1 VFTGLVEEVG
11 RVSSLE
17 RGEMLCLSISA
28 DRVAGDTRAGDSVS
42 VNGACLTVDEADDYT
57 LTFFAMP
64 ETLRRTA
71 LGTLREGSPVNLERA
86 MAASGRFGGHIVQGH
101 VDGVGEVLAVRPEG
115 EAEIWEFWAPEAV
128 LRYCVEKGS
137 ICVDGISLTVVSV
150 GDASFTVSIL
160 PQTRANTNLGGLREG
175 SRVNLEADVIAKY
188 VERLLEPRVAETFL
202 RGAQEMPFSPI
213 EEIIEDIKLGKMVIV
228 CDDEDRE
235 NEGDLTMAAELVTA
249 DDINFMASHG
259 RGLICLPMAGEI
271 VDRLEIP
278 AMVTHN
284 ASRMGTAF
292 TASIEA
298 KEGITTGIS
307 AADRAHTCRV
317 AVDDATGPEDLVMPG
332 HVFPLRAKP
341 GGVLQRAGQ
350 TEAAVD
356 LARLAGMKPAGVIC
370 EIMKEDGTMA
380 RVPDLEKFSKEHDIK
395 LVTVAQIIEYRHA
408 YETQVRC
415 AVETRL
421 PTPFG
426 EFRLRAYENEI
437 DALTHVAL
445 VMGEPEGKDDVLVR
459 VHSACLTGDAL
470 HSLRCDCGEQL
481 EAAMEIIAAEGEG
494 VIAYMQQEGRGI
506 GLLNK
511 MKAYHLQDEGMDT
524 VEANQKLG
532 LAPDLR
538 DYGVGAQIL
547 KDLDLKRIRLLT
559 NNLTKVVGLRGFGLE
574 ITARVP
580 IEMEPNGHNERYL
593 KAKRE
598 KLNHVFEKF

>member
-1 VFTGLVEEVG
+1 
-11 RVSSLE
+11 
-17 RGEMLCLSISA
+17 
-28 DRVAGDTRAGDSVS
+28 
-42 VNGACLTVDEADDYT
+42 
-57 LTFFAMP
+57 
-64 ETLRRTA
+64 
-71 LGTLREGSPVNLERA
+71 
-86 MAASGRFGGHIVQGH
+86 
-101 VDGVGEVLAVRPEG
+101 
-115 EAEIWEFWAPEAV
+115 
-128 LRYCVEKGS
+128 
-137 ICVDGISLTVVSV
+137 
-150 GDASFTVSIL
+150 
-160 PQTRANTNLGGLREG
+160 
-175 SRVNLEADVIAKY
+175 
-188 VERLLEPRVAETFL
+188 
-202 RGAQEMPFSPI
+202 MPFSPI
-213 EEIIEDIKLGKMVIV
+213 EEIVEDIKRGKMVIV
-228 CDDEDRE
+228 CDGEDRE
-235 NEGDLTMAAELVTA
+235 NEGDLTMAAEL
-249 DDINFMASHG
+249 
-259 RGLICLPMAGEI
+259 
-271 VDRLEIP
+271 
-278 AMVTHN
+278 VTHN

-298 KEGITTGIS
+298 KDGITTGIS

-317 AVDDATGPEDLVMPG
+317 AVDEATGPEDLVMPG
-332 HVFPLRAKP
+332 HVFPLRAKA

-356 LARLAGMKPAGVIC
+356 LARLAGLKPAGVIC

-380 RVPDLEKFSKEHDIK
+380 RVPDLERFSRKHGVK
-395 LVTVAQIIEYRHA
+395 LVTVAQIIEYRRT

-437 DALTHVAL
+437 DDLTHVAL

-481 EAAMEIIAAEGEG
+481 EAALQRVAAEGEG

-511 MKAYHLQDEGMDT
+511 MRAYHLQDEGMDT

-574 ITARVP
+574 ITERVP

-593 KAKRE
+593 KTKRE

>member
-1 VFTGLVEEVG
+1 
-11 RVSSLE
+11 
-17 RGEMLCLSISA
+17 
-28 DRVAGDTRAGDSVS
+28 
-42 VNGACLTVDEADDYT
+42 
-57 LTFFAMP
+57 
-64 ETLRRTA
+64 
-71 LGTLREGSPVNLERA
+71 
-86 MAASGRFGGHIVQGH
+86 
-101 VDGVGEVLAVRPEG
+101 
-115 EAEIWEFWAPEAV
+115 
-128 LRYCVEKGS
+128 
-137 ICVDGISLTVVSV
+137 
-150 GDASFTVSIL
+150 
-160 PQTRANTNLGGLREG
+160 
-175 SRVNLEADVIAKY
+175 
-188 VERLLEPRVAETFL
+188 
-202 RGAQEMPFSPI
+202 MPFSPI
-213 EEIIEDIKLGKMVIV
+213 EEILEDIKAGKMVIV

-249 DDINFMASHG
+249 EDINFMAVHG
-259 RGLICLPMAGEI
+259 RGLICLPMSGEI
-271 VDRLEIP
+271 IDRLDIP
-278 AMVTHN
+278 EMVTHN

-298 KEGITTGIS
+298 KDGITTGIS

-317 AVDDATGPEDLVMPG
+317 AVDEATGPEDLVMPG

-356 LARLAGMKPAGVIC
+356 LARLAGLKPAGVIC

-380 RVPDLEKFSKEHDIK
+380 RVPDLEKFSKEHDVK

-408 YETQVRC
+408 YETQVTC
-415 AVETRL
+415 AVETKL

-437 DALTHVAL
+437 DDLTHVAL

-481 EAAMEIIAAEGEG
+481 EAAMERVAAEGEG
-494 VIAYMQQEGRGI
+494 VIVYMQQEGRGI

-574 ITARVP
+574 ITERVP

-593 KAKRE
+593 KTKRE